1 MSGPEV
7 GDQAPEFSL
16 PRTVDEAVSLSALLV
31 HGPVVLAFYP
41 FAFGP
46 T

>member
-1 MSGPEV
+1 MSGPGV
-7 GDQAPEFSL
+7 GDTAPEFSL
-16 PRTVDEAVSLSALLV
+16 PRTMDESATLSALLAQ
-31 HGPVVLAFYP
+31 GPVVLAFYP